1 MGTHTDQIF
10 KERHLDIG
18 ILDDIKMSVVEAT
31 ETFPSWIIFVFL
43 SIPVFVLLSYGVLRT
58 IDTIFSIGLP
68 LHLKTQVST
77 IL

>member
-31 ETFPSWIIFVFL
+31 ETFPSWIIFVFQ
-43 SIPVFVLLSYGVLRT
+43 SIPVFVLLSYAVL
-58 IDTIFSIGLP
+58 
-68 LHLKTQVST
+68 
-77 IL
+77 